1 MFRIDMEFRQG
12 AINDQSTLH
21 PPRYSPGLF
30 LTPITSLFSS
40 DWLRSTKP
48 TGTVAPKLLQRRVT
62 AAAAATAQ

>member
-1 MFRIDMEFRQG
+1 MEFRQG

-40 DWLRSTKP
+40 DWLRSTKQ
-48 TGTVAPKLLQRRVT
+48 TGTAAPKLQQLRT
-62 AAAAATAQ
+62 ATAVAAQ